1 MRQKKMR
8 YRKRAPLALLFIIVI
23 AVSGVCLAFTS
34 QNADSYEGID
44 EIRYIASALAGAGEG
59 EAGTEGPETPEV
71 TRSSYDNRDEEQ
83 MSEAGKI
90 AAMFISSAISD
101 GREEISDTNEDGLIV
116 SSAVDEQSGEEVPG
130 PVVSD
135 VKGAVFIYHTHSTE
149 SYEPYSDGNYHITGN
164 EGTVRNVADELE
176 ASLKE
181 KGITVYHDTTLHDSP
196 SYTNSYGR
204 SLQTA
209 KNYLAQYPD
218 IKVVIDLHRDAMS
231 SSGKKYSTVTANGE
245 TASSFNIVVGKQN
258 DNYTELMAF
267 ANKIITKANE
277 LYPGF
282 GGRIIERDYKFNQY
296 LSNYYLLLEV
306 GNNGNTINETEA
318 SGRLLA
324 DVLEA
329 VMREI

>member
-71 TRSSYDNRDEEQ
+71 TRSSYDTRAEEEV
-83 MSEAGKI
+83 SGTGKI
-90 AAMFISSAISD
+90 AAMFINSAISD
-101 GREEISDTNEDGLIV
+101 GREKEGSEEGEGVIV
-116 SSAVDEQSGEEVPG
+116 SSAAEEKNSEG
-130 PVVSD
+130 ISEPVISD

-176 ASLKE
+176 ASLKA

-218 IKVVIDLHRDAMS
+218 IKVVIDLHRDAMP
-231 SSGKKYSTVTANGE
+231 SSGKKYSTVTVNGE

-258 DNYTELMAF
+258 DNYPQLMVF
-267 ANKIITKANE
+267 ANKMIEKANE

-296 LSNYYLLLEV
+296 LSDHYLLLEV
-306 GNNGNTINETEA
+306 GNNGNTIYETEA

-324 DVLEA
+324 NVLEA